1 MDQVGEVGN
10 IFCKVGSV
18 TLEIAFPPK
27 DSPLAIDQIFFAQ
40 LDRYYSRDSMMAID
54 RCVVV
59 IVVVVIVVIV
69 GDSTMAIDRV
79 KLTRSPPVHTLCILK
94 RYHGILLII
103 KSALHAVW

>member
-1 MDQVGEVGN
+1 
-10 IFCKVGSV
+10 
-18 TLEIAFPPK
+18 
-27 DSPLAIDQIFFAQ
+27 
-40 LDRYYSRDSMMAID
+40 MMAID

-59 IVVVVIVVIV
+59 TVIVVIVVIVVVVVIVVIVVVV

-94 RYHGILLII
+94 CYHGILVII

>member
-1 MDQVGEVGN
+1 
-10 IFCKVGSV
+10 
-18 TLEIAFPPK
+18 
-27 DSPLAIDQIFFAQ
+27 
-40 LDRYYSRDSMMAID
+40 MMAID

-59 IVVVVIVVIV
+59 IVIVVIVVIVVIDVV

-94 RYHGILLII
+94 RYHGILVII